1 MPASSG
7 NTVRHR
13 LNRGGDRRLN
23 RALHTITMT
32 RMVHDPGT
40 RDYVT
45 RRTQE
50 GRSYREIRRSLKRY
64 IARIL
69 YRQLNALYAA
79 GQPAR
84 SHAAGADGSG
94 GVP

>member
-1 MPASSG
+1 
-7 NTVRHR
+7 
-13 LNRGGDRRLN
+13 
-23 RALHTITMT
+23 MT

-40 RDYVT
+40 RDYVV

-69 YRQLNALYAA
+69 YRQLNTLYATA
-79 GQPAR
+79 ELAR
-84 SHAAGADGSG
+84 SHAAGAEAARIIGRTLEKANS
-94 GVP
+94 